1 MGRKK
6 FDQELYN
13 KSDPLSNGIM
23 VRWLD
28 LNGYKH
34 IESKEDYKVDIV
46 CMKDGI
52 PAYFETEIKYS
63 WVRQWPNDWME
74 IRIPYRKKKIVDKWV
89 RDGSKGPLTF
99 IIFRSDCKQ
108 AWFING
114 LAVRNSKVDTLNT
127 KYTTHEKFY
136 HIDVNDANLINMEKP
151 YDITEEF
158 INVKYPS

>member
-13 KSDPLSNGIM
+13 KSDPLTNGTMTKRLASNG
-23 VRWLD
+23 
-28 LNGYKH
+28 YEH

-114 LAVRNSKVDTLNT
+114 LAVINSKVDTLNT
-127 KYTTHEKFY
+127 KYTTNEKFY